1 MLKTFKRKDGKSPYY
16 YISGTVRD
24 GRKVVTINAESTGKI
39 KKSEADKV
47 CDARTKQILLSLEEL
62 NHLTFS
68 ECLDKM
74 YKIQGKHNPSKR
86 KSVEI

>member
-39 KKSEADKV
+39 KKSDLIIPK
-47 CDARTKQILLSLEEL
+47 
-62 NHLTFS
+62 
-68 ECLDKM
+68 
-74 YKIQGKHNPSKR
+74 SKPLIVR
-86 KSVEI
+86 AVERLPNISI